1 MLNDQGGW
9 SKPMMP
15 EVATTANKERGLFID
30 HITHHTTHQPQSMAE
45 PTKQET
51 EQVFKVLKA
60 QKANKVTDLAL
71 QPNYGKKKRNL
82 TIKNYKK

>member
-1 MLNDQGGW
+1 MIRGW

-30 HITHHTTHQPQSMAE
+30 HITIPHHHQLQSMAE

-60 QKANKVTDLAL
+60 QKANKVIDLAL
-71 QPNYGKKKRNL
+71 QPNYGEKKKE
-82 TIKNYKK
+82 I

>member
-30 HITHHTTHQPQSMAE
+30 HHHTAPP
-45 PTKQET
+45 PTLINGRTNETGNRASLQGTKSSKGKQG
-51 EQVFKVLKA
+51 
-60 QKANKVTDLAL
+60 N
-71 QPNYGKKKRNL
+71 
-82 TIKNYKK
+82 